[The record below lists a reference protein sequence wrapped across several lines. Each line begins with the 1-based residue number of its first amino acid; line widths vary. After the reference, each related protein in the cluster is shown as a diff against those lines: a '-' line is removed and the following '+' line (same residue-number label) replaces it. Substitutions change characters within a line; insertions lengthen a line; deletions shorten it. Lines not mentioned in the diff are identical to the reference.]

1 MCVSDRLNYTCL
13 CDYPF
18 YGKTCELILLNDKN
32 TVSKFISYGSAV
44 NDLNLPKN
52 DEGTQQISNINLNF
66 FGEIYSIMYIHT
78 NGWISLGGSSFPSF
92 NSNVPGIIPFS
103 IDLDTSK
110 GGQIYYREAIS
121 PLDLENISDDII
133 LFDFENRNFYSKRAY
148 IITWDKVSYYSVPN
162 HCHTFQVIIAT
173 DEISTFLIFNYNQ
186 LESSVTPT
194 VGYNAGRI
202 SKYYSYT
209 ESPQKL
215 LTDSNVGYPGK
226 WIFKVDK

>member
-1 MCVSDRLNYTCL
+1 MCVSNKSNYTCI

-18 YGKTCELILLNDKN
+18 YGKTCELILLNDKI
-32 TVSKFISYGSAV
+32 TGSKFITY
-44 NDLNLPKN
+44 
-52 DEGTQQISNINLNF
+52 DEGTQQMANINLNF
-66 FGEIYSIMYIHT
+66 FGEIYSIMYIST
-78 NGWISLGGSSFPSF
+78 NGWIALGGSSFPSF

-133 LFDFENRNFYSKRAY
+133 LFDLENRKIENRNFYPKRAY
-148 IITWDKVSYYSVPN
+148 IITWDKVSYYSDPS
-162 HCHTFQVIIAT
+162 HRHTFQVIIAT
-173 DEISTFLIFNYNQ
+173 DEISTFVIFNYNQ
-186 LESSVTPT
+186 LESSVTPI

-209 ESPQKL
+209 ESSQKL
-215 LTDSNVGYPGK
+215 LTESNVGYPGK